1 MHVEIQEVSTTLY
14 QRRRGKDV
22 NIIVMFKAY
31 FLSTLFLSKIM
42 RLILYM
48 NFHVRKDS
56 LVARYR
62 RYKIIYSSGVILLRI
77 LVSCVYIR
85 IYNLLWRKWKC
96 FLYMPTNFLKDSASF
111 TKSFLKRLCSNS
123 VFLPS
128 LEAIIKP
135 NFFVLCDLILQLI
148 HLAVHA
154 THCIPL
160 EARGKCC

>member
-22 NIIVMFKAY
+22 NIIVMFIAY
-31 FLSTLFLSKIM
+31 SLSTLFLSKIM

-85 IYNLLWRKWKC
+85 IYNLL
-96 FLYMPTNFLKDSASF
+96 
-111 TKSFLKRLCSNS
+111 
-123 VFLPS
+123 
-128 LEAIIKP
+128 
-135 NFFVLCDLILQLI
+135 
-148 HLAVHA
+148 
-154 THCIPL
+154 
-160 EARGKCC
+160 